1 MEKTEAPATPDL
13 EAPDLPAKQSSV
25 AQRWKQN
32 LSPTHADLVCLLL
45 TFLTGLCDSSAYNAW
60 SCFLGMQTGTSHSRR
75 SPAKGGAKPKPPTNI
90 PRETQKTNNPS
101 SKTGNT
107 IFLGLGASN
116 QPNNKPW
123 GWLKSLVSIAS
134 FFFGSMIFSIAMRS
148 VGSLR
153 RGTLFVS
160 FFVQTILIIIAVAL
174 IEADLIP
181 HTSSDATLTGGP
193 LFLELIPI
201 GLLAFQS
208 AGGMT
213 CSRALGYNEIPTV
226 VLTSV
231 YFDIASDPKITDK
244 PNTNVKR
251 NRRVGGVVCLLI
263 GAIVGGWLSR
273 SSGGMQSALWMAAG
287 LKFVAAIGWLFWKAA
302 PAK

>member
-1 MEKTEAPATPDL
+1 MEKPAEINPTPDL
-13 EAPDLPAKQSSV
+13 EASPPPPEKRNQLGV
-25 AQRWKQN
+25 AQRWKQE
-32 LSPTHADLVCLLL
+32 LSVNHADLVCLLL
-45 TFLTGLCDSSAYNAW
+45 CFLTGLCDSSAYNAW
-60 SCFLGMQTGTSHSRR
+60 SCFLGMQTG
-75 SPAKGGAKPKPPTNI
+75 
-90 PRETQKTNNPS
+90 
-101 SKTGNT
+101 NT

-116 QPNNKPW
+116 QPASKPW

-134 FFFGSMIFSIAMRS
+134 FFIGAMIFSISMRT

-153 RGTLFVS
+153 RGTLFIS
-160 FFVQTILIIIAVAL
+160 FLVQTILIIIAVAL
-174 IEADLIP
+174 IQADLIP
-181 HTSSDATLTGGP
+181 HSTSDQSLDGGP

-231 YFDIASDPKITDK
+231 YFDIASDPKLVGK
-244 PNTNVKR
+244 PTANVKR
-251 NRRVGGVVCLLI
+251 NRRIGGVVFLLV

-273 SSGGMQSALWMAAG
+273 SSGGMESALWLTAG
-287 LKFVAAIGWLFWKAA
+287 LKFIAALGWLVWKA
-302 PAK
+302 K

>member
-1 MEKTEAPATPDL
+1 MEKQAEAPTPDL
-13 EAPDLPAKQSSV
+13 EASPSSEMRRTSTITR
-25 AQRWKQN
+25 RWKQELN
-32 LSPTHADLVCLLL
+32 PSHADLVCLLL
-45 TFLTGLCDSSAYNAW
+45 CFLTGLCDSSAYNAW
-60 SCFLGMQTGTSHSRR
+60 SCFLGMQTG
-75 SPAKGGAKPKPPTNI
+75 
-90 PRETQKTNNPS
+90 
-101 SKTGNT
+101 NT

-116 QPNNKPW
+116 QPTSKPW

-134 FFFGSMIFSIAMRS
+134 FFSGAMIFSISMRT

-160 FFVQTILIIIAVAL
+160 FLVQTALIIIAVAL
-174 IEADLIP
+174 IQVDLIP
-181 HTSSDATLTGGP
+181 HISNDSSLDGGP

-231 YFDIASDPKITDK
+231 YFDIASDAKILQKPTD
-244 PNTNVKR
+244 NVKR
-251 NRRVGGVVCLLI
+251 NRRIGGVVFLLI

-273 SSGGMQSALWMAAG
+273 SSGGMESALWMAAG
-287 LKFVAAIGWLFWKAA
+287 LKLVAAFGWLFWKA
-302 PAK
+302 K

>member
-1 MEKTEAPATPDL
+1 MEKTDAAATPDL
-13 EAPDLPAKQSSV
+13 EAPDVPARESSL

-32 LSPTHADLVCLLL
+32 LTPTHADLVCLLL

-60 SCFLGMQTGTSHSRR
+60 SCFLGMQTG
-75 SPAKGGAKPKPPTNI
+75 
-90 PRETQKTNNPS
+90 
-101 SKTGNT
+101 NT

-116 QPNNKPW
+116 QPTNKPW

-134 FFFGSMIFSIAMRS
+134 FFFGSMIFSLAMRT
-148 VGSLR
+148 VGALR
-153 RGTLFVS
+153 RGTLFIS
-160 FFVQTILIIIAVAL
+160 FLVQTLLIIIAVAL
-174 IEADLIP
+174 IEADIIP
-181 HTSSDATLTGGP
+181 HTSHDATLSGGP

-201 GLLAFQS
+201 ALLAFQS

-244 PNTNVKR
+244 PTTNVKR
-251 NRRVGGVVCLLI
+251 NRRVAGVVCLLV

-287 LKFVAAIGWLFWKAA
+287 LKFVAAIAWLFWKAA

>member
-1 MEKTEAPATPDL
+1 MEKTTQPSPVAPDL
-13 EAPDLPAKQSSV
+13 EASPTPESPKESTLTR
-25 AQRWKQN
+25 RWKQT
-32 LSPTHADLVCLLL
+32 LDPTNADLVCLLL
-45 TFLTGLCDSSAYNAW
+45 CFLTGLCDSSAYNAW
-60 SCFLGMQTGTSHSRR
+60 SCFLGMQTG
-75 SPAKGGAKPKPPTNI
+75 
-90 PRETQKTNNPS
+90 
-101 SKTGNT
+101 NT

-116 QPNNKPW
+116 QPASKPW

-134 FFFGSMIFSIAMRS
+134 FFSGAMIFSSVMRR
-148 VGSLR
+148 VGALR

-160 FFVQTILIIIAVAL
+160 FLIQTILIIIAVAL
-174 IEADLIP
+174 IQADLIP
-181 HTSSDATLTGGP
+181 HTSTDQGLDGGP

-208 AGGMT
+208 AGAMT
-213 CSRALGYNEIPTV
+213 CSRSLGYNEIPTV

-244 PNTNVKR
+244 PTTNVKR
-251 NRRVGGVVCLLI
+251 NRRIGGVVFLLI

-287 LKFVAAIGWLFWKAA
+287 IKLVAAIGWLFWKAA
-302 PAK
+302 APK

>member
-1 MEKTEAPATPDL
+1 MEKPAETPTPDL
-13 EAPDLPAKQSSV
+13 EASPSADMRKQSTLTT
-25 AQRWKQN
+25 RWTQELN
-32 LSPTHADLVCLLL
+32 PSHADLVCLLL
-45 TFLTGLCDSSAYNAW
+45 CFLTGLCDSSAYNAW
-60 SCFLGMQTGTSHSRR
+60 SCFLGMQTG
-75 SPAKGGAKPKPPTNI
+75 
-90 PRETQKTNNPS
+90 
-101 SKTGNT
+101 NT

-116 QPNNKPW
+116 QPTSKPW
-123 GWLKSLVSIAS
+123 GWLKSLVSIVS
-134 FFFGSMIFSIAMRS
+134 FFSGAMIFSISMRT

-160 FFVQTILIIIAVAL
+160 FLVQTALIVIAVAL
-174 IEADLIP
+174 IQANLIP
-181 HTSSDATLTGGP
+181 HKSNDTTLDGGP

-231 YFDIASDPKITDK
+231 YFDIASDAKLLQKPTD
-244 PNTNVKR
+244 NVKR
-251 NRRVGGVVCLLI
+251 NRRIGGVVFLLI

-273 SSGGMQSALWMAAG
+273 SSGGMESALWMAAG
-287 LKFVAAIGWLFWKAA
+287 LKLVAAFGWLFWKA
-302 PAK
+302 K

>member
-13 EAPDLPAKQSSV
+13 EAPDLPVKESSV
-25 AQRWKQN
+25 AQRWKEN
-32 LSPTHADLVCLLL
+32 LTPTHADLVCLLL

-60 SCFLGMQTGTSHSRR
+60 SCFLGMQTG
-75 SPAKGGAKPKPPTNI
+75 
-90 PRETQKTNNPS
+90 
-101 SKTGNT
+101 NT

-123 GWLKSLVSIAS
+123 GWLKSLMSISS
-134 FFFGSMIFSIAMRS
+134 FFLGSMIFSTVMRK
-148 VGSLR
+148 VGALR
-153 RGTLFVS
+153 RGTLFIS
-160 FFVQTILIIIAVAL
+160 FLVQTLLIIIAVAL

-181 HTSSDATLTGGP
+181 HSSTDATLTGGS

-244 PNTNVKR
+244 PTTNVKR

-263 GAIVGGWLSR
+263 GAIIGGWLSR
-273 SSGGMQSALWMAAG
+273 SSGGMESALWMAAG
-287 LKFVAAIGWLFWKAA
+287 LKLIAAIGWLFWKAA

>member
-1 MEKTEAPATPDL
+1 MEKEVGPAAPDL
-13 EAPDLPAKQSSV
+13 EATDVPPKESSV
-25 AQRWKQN
+25 VQRWKQN
-32 LSPTHADLVCLLL
+32 LTPTHADLICLLL

-60 SCFLGMQTGTSHSRR
+60 SCFLGMQTG
-75 SPAKGGAKPKPPTNI
+75 
-90 PRETQKTNNPS
+90 
-101 SKTGNT
+101 NT
-107 IFLGLGASN
+107 IFLGLGASA
-116 QPNNKPW
+116 QPYNKPW
-123 GWLKSLVSIAS
+123 GWLKSLVSIAA
-134 FFFGSMIFSIAMRS
+134 FFVGAMIFSIAMRS
-148 VGSLR
+148 VGSVR

-160 FFVQTILIIIAVAL
+160 FLVQTLLIVIAVAL

-181 HTSSDATLTGGP
+181 HTSADAALTGGE

-201 GLLAFQS
+201 ALLAFQS

-244 PNTNVKR
+244 PTANAKR
-251 NRRVGGVVCLLI
+251 NRRIGGVVCLLI

-273 SSGGMQSALWMAAG
+273 SSGGMQAVLWMAAG
-287 LKFVAAIGWLFWKAA
+287 LKFVAAIAWLFWKAA
-302 PAK
+302 PPK

>member
-1 MEKTEAPATPDL
+1 MEKTEQVPAPDL
-13 EAPDLPAKQSSV
+13 EASDIPVKESSV

-32 LSPTHADLVCLLL
+32 LSPTHADIVCLLL

-60 SCFLGMQTGTSHSRR
+60 SCFLGMQTG
-75 SPAKGGAKPKPPTNI
+75 
-90 PRETQKTNNPS
+90 
-101 SKTGNT
+101 NT

-123 GWLKSLVSIAS
+123 GWLKSLASITS
-134 FFFGSMIFSIAMRS
+134 FFFGAMVFSIAMRS

-160 FFVQTILIIIAVAL
+160 FLVQTLFIIIAVAL
-174 IEADLIP
+174 IETDLIP
-181 HTSSDATLTGGP
+181 HSSGDSTLTGGP

-201 GLLAFQS
+201 ALLAFQS

-231 YFDIASDPKITDK
+231 YFDIASDPKLVEK
-244 PNTNVKR
+244 PTANAKR
-251 NRRVGGVVCLLI
+251 NRRIGGVVSLLI
-263 GAIVGGWLSR
+263 GAIIGGWLSR

-287 LKFVAAIGWLFWKAA
+287 IKFVAAIAWLFWKAA